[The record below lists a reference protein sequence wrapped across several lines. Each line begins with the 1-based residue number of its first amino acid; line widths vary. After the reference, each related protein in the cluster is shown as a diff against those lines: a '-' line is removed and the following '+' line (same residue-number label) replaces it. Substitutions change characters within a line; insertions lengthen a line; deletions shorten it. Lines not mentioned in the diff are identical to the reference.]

1 MIRCIASGGQT
12 GADRA
17 ALDTALAWG
26 VPVRGWVPLHRRAE
40 DGIIPDRY
48 PNLRE
53 TDSADTAVRTEW
65 NVRDTDGT
73 LIISHGA
80 LSGGSQLTRLLADE
94 LGRPVLH
101 LDMSRLTLRAAVL
114 EAEAWV
120 RANEIAELNVAGPRA
135 SRDPEIHAT
144 TTMLLSGLLARLPGE
159 DDP

>member
-26 VPVRGWVPLHRRAE
+26 IPVRGWVPLHRRAE
-40 DGIIPDRY
+40 DGAIPDEY

-53 TDSADTAVRTEW
+53 TDSADAAVRTEW

-73 LIISHGA
+73 LIVSHGA
-80 LSGGSQLTRLLADE
+80 LSGGSQLTRLFADR

-101 LDMSRLTLRAAVL
+101 LDMSRFTLRAAVL

-120 RANEIAELNVAGPRA
+120 RTHNIAELNVAGPRA
-135 SRDPEIHAT
+135 SGDPDIHAT
-144 TTMLLSGLLARLPGE
+144 TTMLLSGLLARLAGE
-159 DDP
+159 GDQ